1 MDITND
7 QWTLVSPIIDS
18 ALPPKKVSG
27 RQRFDSRSILNG
39 IIWICR
45 TGAPW
50 KDLPDKYPPYQT
62 CHRRFQ
68 EWVEANVW
76 EKILVKLAVDLKKR
90 GKIDLAECFIDG
102 SFAKAHQH
110 SAGAASGTDE
120 AIGKSRG
127 GSSTKIHLA
136 VDSGGLPV
144 YFEISGGQ
152 INDIVHAQSLVS
164 AAPKSCSVTADKGYD
179 SDNFRAFIKAN
190 GSIAN
195 IPRKENSKTGNGHMD
210 WCLYKYRHLVEN
222 AFLRIKRYRGI
233 ATRYDKLARNYAS
246 NVALAFVIM
255 WLPMHF

>member
-102 SFAKAHQH
+102 SFAAAKK
-110 SAGAASGTDE
+110 GALELEKLSVARVPRSWRLQTAMVFLSPYPHMKQVHMRLNSLKKQYLNALRE
-120 AIGKSRG
+120 QS
-127 GSSTKIHLA
+127 
-136 VDSGGLPV
+136 
-144 YFEISGGQ
+144 Q
-152 INDIVHAQSLVS
+152 ND
-164 AAPKSCSVTADKGYD
+164 
-179 SDNFRAFIKAN
+179 
-190 GSIAN
+190 
-195 IPRKENSKTGNGHMD
+195 
-210 WCLYKYRHLVEN
+210 
-222 AFLRIKRYRGI
+222 
-233 ATRYDKLARNYAS
+233 
-246 NVALAFVIM
+246 
-255 WLPMHF
+255 

>member
-27 RQRFDSRSILNG
+27 RPRVDNRSILNG
-39 IIWICR
+39 ILWICR

-102 SFAKAHQH
+102 SFAAAKK
-110 SAGAASGTDE
+110 GALELEKLSVARVPRSWRLQTAMVFLSPYPHMKQVHMRLNSLKKQYLNALRE
-120 AIGKSRG
+120 QS
-127 GSSTKIHLA
+127 
-136 VDSGGLPV
+136 
-144 YFEISGGQ
+144 Q
-152 INDIVHAQSLVS
+152 ND
-164 AAPKSCSVTADKGYD
+164 
-179 SDNFRAFIKAN
+179 
-190 GSIAN
+190 
-195 IPRKENSKTGNGHMD
+195 
-210 WCLYKYRHLVEN
+210 
-222 AFLRIKRYRGI
+222 
-233 ATRYDKLARNYAS
+233 
-246 NVALAFVIM
+246 
-255 WLPMHF
+255 